1 MDKFTRNYS
10 IVLGVVVVVLLAWW
24 INSIWQP
31 DVWEI
36 NEVLDADAEL
46 ADYPYQFRVVR
57 FEDGVAILSTPR
69 NFQVPAMRFLE
80 VIHPEL
86 AGLAQDDPKMI
97 EAQQGLIDHQKRT
110 QGLVLAQPGVDR
122 VDWELDVQWL
132 ADHGVQVNG
141 G

>member
-10 IVLGVVVVVLLAWW
+10 IVLGVVVVALLAWW
-24 INSIWQP
+24 INSSWQP
-31 DVWEI
+31 QVWEI
-36 NEVLDADAEL
+36 NDVLDADPEL
-46 ADYPYQFRVVR
+46 TDYPYQFRVKR
-57 FEDGVAILSTPR
+57 FENGVATISTPR
-69 NFQVPAMRFLE
+69 NFQVPAIRFLE

-97 EAQQGLIDHQKRT
+97 AAQQGLIDHQKRT

-132 ADHGVQVNG
+132 SDHGVQVG
-141 G
+141 GN